1 MVMSCGFEPSEIASP
16 GCSISLDEP
25 KWLIGKGLTPNGP
38 LTGPSFDRT
47 TRTDQGECFLQ

>member
-1 MVMSCGFEPSEIASP
+1 MSCGFESSDIASQ
-16 GCSISLDEP
+16 GCSILLDEP

-38 LTGPSFDRT
+38 QTGPSFDRT